1 MHNLKEIRKN
11 FDHFKKALEK
21 RSTNINFDKLKDL
34 DIKNREL
41 IQQKENL
48 EKEKKD
54 ISKSKDKSLFSKSK
68 SALIS
73 DQHSYREIAFAQ
85 ASHPQKKEICN
96 FHIVPLYTEI
106 AIFPLR
112 TRRALQAKL
121 ILGDEN

>member
-1 MHNLKEIRKN
+1 MKQGVLKEPVASLTIPVL
-11 FDHFKKALEK
+11 A
-21 RSTNINFDKLKDL
+21 SP
-34 DIKNREL
+34 
-41 IQQKENL
+41 
-48 EKEKKD
+48 
-54 ISKSKDKSLFSKSK
+54 SLFSKSK